1 MLSNDAGPVNKCLT
15 LLELLMGR
23 KPTGKTP
30 VTNFRLPPEKRR
42 QVVEYAKKRGV
53 SYSDALRELIDIG
66 LLHADC
72 DNRDQ

>member
-1 MLSNDAGPVNKCLT
+1 
-15 LLELLMGR
+15 MGR

-42 QVVEYAKKRGV
+42 QVEAYAKKRGL

-66 LLHADC
+66 LMNADPE
-72 DNRDQ
+72 DKT

>member
-1 MLSNDAGPVNKCLT
+1 
-15 LLELLMGR
+15 MGR

-42 QVVEYAKKRGV
+42 QVEEYAKKRGI

-66 LLHADC
+66 LLNADS
-72 DNRDQ
+72 DYKS